1 MLPGL
6 HRDCPAVCA
15 LSTPCRDRRDC
26 KFNLNQTEPQT
37 LQANLGVQGYWALC
51 SLKCKE
57 QFLKNWL
64 RLHFEVAAQRLGE
77 PNATSMTSPYSGVV
91 EASTEFAFTWYLANS
106 RCHIITMSVAAI
118 RQLQIW
124 QVSASVK
131 TSPEKARP

>member
-6 HRDCPAVCA
+6 HQDCPIVCA
-15 LSTPCRDRRDC
+15 LSTPCCDCRDC

-37 LQANLGVQGYWALC
+37 LQANLSVQGYWALC

-77 PNATSMTSPYSGVV
+77 PDADPRASPESVV
-91 EASTEFAFTWYLANS
+91 
-106 RCHIITMSVAAI
+106 VAASAEPA
-118 RQLQIW
+118 RYH
-124 QVSASVK
+124 VSDHHSAYRRHQAFADLASIA
-131 TSPEKARP
+131 SG